1 MDKIQA
7 AKKIDKL
14 KKEIDIHRYNYH
26 VLDKETLSP
35 AALDSLKDE
44 LFRLESA
51 WPDLVTPDSPTQ
63 RIGGEPS
70 LRFKKA
76 IHDRPMISLF
86 DAFSPEDMSA
96 WKNRN
101 ENFLKYSYSPDYYCE
116 LKLDGLAV
124 SLCYEKGLL
133 VRGATRGNGQVGED
147 VTVNLRTITSLPLSL
162 RLPSDKEL
170 AELEMSASDQERF
183 KKYLTT
189 GIIEIRGE
197 AVMSKL
203 VLASLNKRYKMEGKA
218 LLANTRNAVAGSIR
232 QLDPKITAQRQL
244 DFYAYDLLL
253 PDQERGEVVTSRQQA
268 DILAR
273 CLGFKTVRH
282 NRLCSNLE
290 EVFSFYDTVGRQ
302 RSGLPFEIDGIVVK
316 INDLKMW
323 PVLGIVGKAPRYM
336 MAYKFSAEQ
345 ATTKVNDVIW
355 QIGRTGVLTPAAILE
370 PVRVGG
376 ALISRSTLH
385 NWDEI
390 KRLDLMIG
398 DTVVVERSGDV
409 IPKVVQVIPG
419 LRTGDEKK
427 IKAPVVCPI
436 CNGPVNKISDEVAYR
451 CQSNL
456 CYAVKLR
463 RLIHFA
469 SKGAADLDGLGP
481 KLIEQFLAT
490 GLIHDAADIYSLK
503 RSDLLALDRFGE
515 KKADNVL
522 ASIAARKQ
530 LEISRFIYS
539 LGIRH
544 VGEET
549 AALLTNL
556 FVKEWGHKSS
566 LIRPKE
572 LLSFFLSLDPEVL
585 ENVPEIGPIVA
596 ASIAEFWRK
605 TETKELIKK
614 FADHNVTLIFPSAP
628 NFKAQGVS
636 SARLAGLSFVLTGT
650 LSGLTRQDA
659 KDKIKGLG
667 GKVNSSLTKDI
678 DYLVVGSEPGSK
690 YQKAQELGVKII
702 TEEDFLKMIK

>member
-70 LRFKKA
+70 SRFKKV

-101 ENFLKYSYSPDYYCE
+101 ENFLKHSYSPDYYCE

-124 SLCYEKGLL
+124 SLRYEKGLL

-147 VTVNLRTITSLPLSL
+147 VTVNLRTIASLPLSL
-162 RLPSDKEL
+162 RLPSEKEL
-170 AELEMSASDQERF
+170 TELKMSASDQERF
-183 KKYLTT
+183 KKYLVN

-197 AVMSKL
+197 AVMSKA
-203 VLASLNKRYKMEGKA
+203 VLASLNRRYKIEGKA

-232 QLDPKITAQRQL
+232 QLDPRITAERQL

-253 PDQERGEVVTSRQQA
+253 PDQERGSLVTSRQQA
-268 DILAR
+268 DSLAR
-273 CLGFKTVRH
+273 CLGFKTVRQ
-282 NRLCSNLE
+282 NRLRSNLE
-290 EVFSFYDTVGRQ
+290 EVFSFYETVGLK
-302 RSGLPFEIDGIVVK
+302 RSDLPFEIDGIVVK
-316 INDLKMW
+316 VNDLKMW

-370 PVRVGG
+370 PVKVGG

-390 KRLDLMIG
+390 KRLGLMIG

-409 IPKVVQVIPG
+409 IPKVVQVITG

-427 IKAPVVCPI
+427 ITAPAVCPI
-436 CNGPVNKISDEVAYR
+436 CGGPVHKALGEVAYR
-451 CQSNL
+451 CQSNR

-481 KLIEQFLAT
+481 KLIEQFVAA
-490 GLIHDAADIYSLK
+490 GLIHDAADVYGLK
-503 RSDLLALDRFGE
+503 RSDLLGLDRFGE

-522 ASIAARKQ
+522 AALAVRKQ
-530 LEISRFIYS
+530 LEISRFIYA

-549 AALLTNL
+549 AALLAGI
-556 FVKEWGHKSS
+556 FVKEQSDKSGV
-566 LIRPKE
+566 IKPNE
-572 LLSFFLSLDPEVL
+572 LLSFFLSLNSKAL
-585 ENVPEIGPIVA
+585 ENVSEIGPIVA
-596 ASIAEFWRK
+596 ASIVEFWHRP
-605 TETKELIKK
+605 ETKDLIKK
-614 FADHNVTLIFPSAP
+614 FGNYGLTLILPA
-628 NFKAQGVS
+628 VS
-636 SARLAGLSFVLTGT
+636 SSGVQGSVARLAGLSFVLTGT

-659 KDKIKGLG
+659 KDKIKELG
-667 GKVNSSLTKDI
+667 GKVNSSLTKETN
-678 DYLVVGSEPGSK
+678 YLVVGSEPGSK
-690 YQKAQELGVKII
+690 YQKAKELGVKII
-702 TEEDFLKMIK
+702 AEEDFLKMIK